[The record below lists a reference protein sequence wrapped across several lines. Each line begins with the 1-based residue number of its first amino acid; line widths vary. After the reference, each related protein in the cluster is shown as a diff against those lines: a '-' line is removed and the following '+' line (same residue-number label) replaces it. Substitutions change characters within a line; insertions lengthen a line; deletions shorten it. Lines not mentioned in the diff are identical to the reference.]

1 MLGPSGCGK
10 TTTLRL
16 IAGFVRPDSGEVR
29 LDDAMLSSPTFHMPP
44 EKRNMGMV
52 FQSFAVWPHMS
63 VFENVALPL
72 RIRRLASSEIEERT
86 AEIFRLCRLEGLER
100 RHPHEL
106 SGGQLQRVALGRALV
121 YRPQVLLLDEPLS
134 NLDAAL
140 REEVRRELHA
150 VHKAIRTTFILVTH
164 DQVEAMSLS
173 DRVVVMSHGQ
183 VEQIGTP
190 QELYGAPKTDFVAQ
204 FVGAANLLKG
214 EVASVADQ
222 TFTVKAAGL
231 EIVANWRDGLAPGAE
246 CTVAIHPESVRLAP
260 ADGAASGPNCFR
272 GTVRHAY
279 FLGRTQE
286 VLIDVEGTE
295 LRVVEVRGNIFQTG
309 EAVQATIPERAV
321 ILL

>member
-1 MLGPSGCGK
+1 M
-10 TTTLRL
+10 
-16 IAGFVRPDSGEVR
+16 RP
-29 LDDAMLSSPTFHMPP
+29 
-44 EKRNMGMV
+44 
-52 FQSFAVWPHMS
+52 
-63 VFENVALPL
+63 
-72 RIRRLASSEIEERT
+72 
-86 AEIFRLCRLEGLER
+86 
-100 RHPHEL
+100 
-106 SGGQLQRVALGRALV
+106 
-121 YRPQVLLLDEPLS
+121 
-134 NLDAAL
+134 L

-173 DRVVVMSHGQ
+173 DRVVVMSHGR

-214 EVASVADQ
+214 EVATVADQ
-222 TFTVKAAGL
+222 TCTVKVAGL
-231 EIVANWRDGLAPGAE
+231 EIAAGRHDGLAPGAE

-260 ADGAASGPNCFR
+260 EGDVASGPNCFR

-295 LRVVEVRGNIFQTG
+295 LRVVEVRGNIFRTG
-309 EAVQATIPERAV
+309 EAVQATIPQPRRHLALIWPGCASDQRETCSKPPEVFRNPGASGREQPRTFLSGKPLRRADSAV
-321 ILL
+321 TIPAARRVQTLNGGACDVHRQQDRQVRG